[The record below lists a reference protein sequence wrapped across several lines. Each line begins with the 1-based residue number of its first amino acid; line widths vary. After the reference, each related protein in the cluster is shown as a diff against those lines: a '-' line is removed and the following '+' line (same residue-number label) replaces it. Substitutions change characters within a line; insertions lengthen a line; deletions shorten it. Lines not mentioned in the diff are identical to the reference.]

1 MFNRRV
7 QIEHRYWNR
16 IRWFTLVLLLLWA
29 TFTFGLLWFA
39 RDLNHEWL
47 GWPVGFWLAAQ
58 GGMLIYLLIV
68 VVYAWVMHQMDRTV
82 SQQLQATSMNP
93 MGAQSKVSGPEM
105 GN

>member
-1 MFNRRV
+1 
-7 QIEHRYWNR
+7 
-16 IRWFTLVLLLLWA
+16 
-29 TFTFGLLWFA
+29 
-39 RDLNHEWL
+39 
-47 GWPVGFWLAAQ
+47 
-58 GGMLIYLLIV
+58 MLIYLLIV